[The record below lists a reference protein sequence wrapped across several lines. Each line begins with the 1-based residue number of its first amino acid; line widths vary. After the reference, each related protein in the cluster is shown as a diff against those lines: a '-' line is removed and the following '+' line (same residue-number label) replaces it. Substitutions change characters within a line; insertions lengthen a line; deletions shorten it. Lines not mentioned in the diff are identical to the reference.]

1 MWAWF
6 DHLYNVGDV
15 HGPTGACPDRGR
27 DDLST
32 PKWLK
37 FTPEE
42 RKAAREALKINN
54 RWLAGAGHCH

>member
-6 DHLYNVGDV
+6 DHLHNVDDV
-15 HGPTGACPDRGR
+15 RGPTGACPDRGR

-37 FTPEE
+37 LTPEE
-42 RKAAREALKINN
+42 RKAAWKL
-54 RWLAGAGHCH
+54 